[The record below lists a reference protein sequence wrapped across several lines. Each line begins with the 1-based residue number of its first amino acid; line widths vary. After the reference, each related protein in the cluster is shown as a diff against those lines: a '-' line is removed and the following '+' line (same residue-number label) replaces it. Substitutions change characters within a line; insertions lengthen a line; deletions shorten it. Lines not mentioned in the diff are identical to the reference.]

1 MTESGKSLSL
11 WQGRET
17 NRLMHASIRKEDFK
31 EDIFQAEAS
40 KYVCR
45 PGDDFAVF
53 AGAPFTFTTFDRKAC
68 DYLVSLFTKENRYKR
83 KNEPPVC
90 SVCVSI
96 SDMANTFG
104 ISTNADA
111 RYTFKNKV
119 KKTLDLLSSFRVE
132 VGTSFCG
139 KLFNEYGKGGN
150 PCEISVVFSKE
161 HADYLMHH
169 RQELVLPE
177 QLFRGSRYDKHGY
190 FVLRKLLAYN
200 RINNGKRN
208 CISLKNVILACPL
221 LPSREHIIQNGYHAE
236 RDILSPIKHSLSH
249 LSESGLLRS
258 WSISE
263 NGQLTYALAEQTIAS
278 IYRPKERD
286 NRPRDGVRSL
296 S

>member
-1 MTESGKSLSL
+1 
-11 WQGRET
+11 
-17 NRLMHASIRKEDFK
+17 MHMPIQKELFK
-31 EDIFQAEAS
+31 EDTFHS
-40 KYVCR
+40 DTFKYVSR
-45 PGDDFAVF
+45 FGKDFVVF
-53 AGAPFTFTTFDRKAC
+53 AKAPFTFTTFDRKTC
-68 DYLVSLFTKENRYKR
+68 DYLVSLFTKENRYKS
-83 KNEPPVC
+83 KSDQPIC

-96 SDMANTFG
+96 SDMADTFG

-119 KKTLDLLSSFRVE
+119 KKTFDLLRSFRVE

-150 PCEISVVFSKE
+150 PCEINVVFSE
-161 HADYLMHH
+161 AHADYLMHH

-208 CISLKNVILACPL
+208 CISLKNVISACPL
-221 LPSREHIIQNGYHAE
+221 LPSRERIIQNGYHAE
-236 RDILSPIKHSLSH
+236 RDILSPIKNSLNH
-249 LSESGLLRS
+249 LSESDLLRS

-263 NGQLTYALAEQTIAS
+263 DSQLTYAFS
-278 IYRPKERD
+278 D
-286 NRPRDGVRSL
+286 
-296 S
+296 